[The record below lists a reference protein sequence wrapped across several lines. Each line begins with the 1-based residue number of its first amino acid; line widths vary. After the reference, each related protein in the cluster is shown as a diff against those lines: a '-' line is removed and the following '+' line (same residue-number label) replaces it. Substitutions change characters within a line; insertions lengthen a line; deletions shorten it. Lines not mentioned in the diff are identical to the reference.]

1 MRIWY
6 ASSIRPYFKDYLLMK
21 QFVRP
26 LLFLFAVSAVLLLS
40 DLQNWKGATRKKEI
54 TRIAVFRYN
63 SNQIL
68 EETENGLLAKIKGS
82 EAYKEGRIEIRRY
95 CSEGDMPTA
104 NTIARNIVSEKFNMV
119 VSISTPGLQVMANAN
134 KNGEVLHVFCA
145 VTDPVASGVGITGTK
160 PNQHPA
166 HLVGIGTFQPVEG
179 VFRIARQMNPNLKKM
194 GVVWCTSE
202 TCSEACVKKARVIC
216 KELGI
221 ELVEMSVET
230 VSQVYEAALAVSSK
244 GVDALWIGGDNVVE
258 SAIEM
263 YIGAARKS
271 NIPVFTNNPR
281 HAFKGA
287 MANLGAN
294 YFEVGQTTGEM
305 VVSLINGLSTN
316 RISIK
321 NVVPE
326 KLYINDL
333 VRKQVKGNWTLP
345 EELRARTDSIIHH

>member
-1 MRIWY
+1 M
-6 ASSIRPYFKDYLLMK
+6 AVKQLIRALM
-21 QFVRP
+21 
-26 LLFLFAVSAVLLLS
+26 FLVAVSAVLLLA
-40 DLQNWKGATRKKEI
+40 DLQNRKGVIHHKVK
-54 TRIAVFRYN
+54 TRIAIFRFN

-68 EETENGLLAKIKGS
+68 EETERGVLDRIRAS
-82 EAYKEGRIEIRRY
+82 EDFTDNRVEIQRY
-95 CSEGDMPTA
+95 CAEGDMPTA
-104 NTIARNIVSEKFNMV
+104 NMIARNIVGEKFDVV

-134 KNGEVLHVFCA
+134 KDGGVLHVFCA
-145 VTDPVASGVGITGTK
+145 VTDPVAAGVGITGTAA
-160 PNQHPA
+160 NQHPD

-179 VFRIARQMNPNLKKM
+179 IFRIARIMNPDLRKV

-202 TCSEACVKKARVIC
+202 TCSEACVKKARMIC

-244 GVDALWIGGDNVVE
+244 GVEALWIGGDNIVE

-263 YIGAARKS
+263 YIDAAGK
-271 NIPVFTNNPR
+271 NGIPVLSNNPK

-294 YFEVGQTTGEM
+294 YFEVGQTAGEM
-305 VVSLINGLSTN
+305 VVSLINGLSASK
-316 RISIK
+316 IEIK

-326 KLYINDL
+326 KLYINDSA
-333 VRKQVKGNWTLP
+333 RKLMKDKWLFPN
-345 EELRARTDSIIHH
+345 ELKARTDSVIEKR